1 MATAM
6 QRVTIQVPRQLK
18 RKLDVLRTQGHTM
31 SAYIRDLL
39 ELDLTAREDFGLLK
53 MPNKKKGR

>member
-6 QRVTIQVPRQLK
+6 LRITIQVSRQLK
-18 RKLDVLRTQGHTM
+18 NKLDVVRTQGHTM
-31 SAYIRDLL
+31 SAYSRDLL

-53 MPNKKKGR
+53 MPNSKKGR